1 MSANWLENDAEDEL
15 ANRTLLIDEDD
26 DLSYNKYVESTIDPG
41 NILFTIAL
49 FMSLCSLACVPLV
62 AKLGKWILKIR
73 GNECDTS
80 GSRGDDREGL
90 RSKDGALAASTCG
103 HQASRVDLPES
114 QSSLSLVKHCQ
125 NAGDSAVR
133 YLRDSVLKSRKRGA
147 YNTETVVG
155 RQAKVSRGMEEEA
168 RASKHFHQMEA
179 LRNVGVNHQATDV
192 GVVSSPLSDGSEKVG
207 ESLCGSAGKSIIPP
221 IQVTSDSQATDAGVV
236 SSPLSDGSEKVGESL
251 CGSAG
256 QSVIPPIQVKNDS
269 EGILQL
275 MWTIVR
281 YDHESKRILRLAIP
295 FSCSAIAK
303 TSSEL
308 FILAI
313 ISNTLGTDDMVAYSM
328 TYGVVGISFAFMGG
342 WHDAVTTLVSMAYGA
357 ENYELAGQYLQTAC
371 IMYIVC
377 EIPMGLIWYL
387 TMDKILLLMG
397 FGVSVVQLGHGF
409 VWVRV
414 LVNMMTGINQSL
426 FNFLS
431 SIEHETFANVMHCI
445 FVIANAIF
453 VALAAYLFDVS
464 LVVLGLVLL
473 VNSALVFFLVV
484 IIPIKMGWVE
494 KFEVGLIGSCAWF
507 DREVLKDVFKVALP
521 LAFGSVLAYA
531 EWEILT
537 FFAAT
542 LGPAEAATWSLMGF
556 IWDLF
561 ESTTEAIGDASE
573 IRVAYQ
579 LGKGRPAMAKLAG
592 YKCILLGLIVSIL
605 ITIVFISLTDV
616 LPSLL
621 TSDATMQAM
630 LAEMFPLVALG
641 NITMS
646 MGMVCWT
653 VIGAQGRYHLS
664 TSVAMAMTFVVTIP
678 LGAVL
683 SIGMNINLQGL
694 VFAVVTGCSLIAM
707 VLFTL
712 ILMSDWEALSKKIQ
726 EQVSADDL
734 SDSSGDDWSC
744 SSSRNSQHQAVY
756 MEIKLTL
763 S

>member
-1 MSANWLENDAEDEL
+1 MMSANWLGNDAVDEL
-15 ANRTLLIDEDD
+15 ANRTLLLDEDD
-26 DLSYNKYVESTIDPG
+26 DLSYDNYVESTIDPG
-41 NILFTIAL
+41 NILFAIAL
-49 FMSLCSLACVPLV
+49 FISVCSLACVPLV
-62 AKLGKWILKIR
+62 AKLGKRIMKNR

-90 RSKDGALAASTCG
+90 HPEDGALEASTRG
-103 HQASRVDLPES
+103 DEASRADLPES
-114 QSSLSLVKHCQ
+114 QSSLSLVKRCQ
-125 NAGDSAVR
+125 KAGDSAVR
-133 YLRDSVLKSRKRGA
+133 YLPDNVLKSRKRGA
-147 YNTETVVG
+147 YNSETLVG
-155 RQAKVSRGMEEEA
+155 RQATISRGMEEEA
-168 RASKHFHQMEA
+168 RASTFHQMEA
-179 LRNVGVNHQATDV
+179 LRNVGVNNQATDA
-192 GVVSSPLSDGSEKVG
+192 GGISSPLSDGSEKVG
-207 ESLCGSAGKSIIPP
+207 ESLGGSAGQSIIPP
-221 IQVTSDSQATDAGVV
+221 IQVT
-236 SSPLSDGSEKVGESL
+236 
-251 CGSAG
+251 
-256 QSVIPPIQVKNDS
+256 NDS
-269 EGILQL
+269 KDILQL

-281 YDHESKRILRLAIP
+281 YDRESKRILRLAIP

-308 FILAI
+308 FIVAI
-313 ISNTLGTDDMVAYSM
+313 ISNTLGVDDMVAYSM
-328 TYGVVGISFAFMGG
+328 TYGVVGISFACMGG

-371 IMYIVC
+371 IMYILC
-377 EIPMGLIWYL
+377 EIPMGLIWYF
-387 TMDKILLLMG
+387 TMEKILLLMG

-431 SIEHETFANVMHCI
+431 SIEHETYANVMHCI
-445 FVIANAIF
+445 YVIANAVF
-453 VALAAYLFDVS
+453 VAIAAYLFDVS

-473 VNSALVFFLVV
+473 VNSALVFFLIV

-507 DREVLKDVFKVALP
+507 DKEVLKDVFKVALP

-531 EWEILT
+531 EWEMLT

-573 IRVAYQ
+573 VRVAYQ
-579 LGKGRPAMAKLAG
+579 LGKGRPAMAKLAA

-630 LAEMFPLVALG
+630 LAEMFPLVAVG

-678 LGAVL
+678 IGAVL

-707 VLFTL
+707 VLFAL
-712 ILMSDWEALSKKIQ
+712 ILMSDWGALSKKIQ
-726 EQVSADDL
+726 EQVSVDDL
-734 SDSSGDDWSC
+734 SDSSGDDCSC
-744 SSSRNSQHQAVY
+744 SSSRNSQHQ
-756 MEIKLTL
+756 TDT
-763 S
+763 

>member
-1 MSANWLENDAEDEL
+1 MSANWLENDAVDEL

-26 DLSYNKYVESTIDPG
+26 DLSYDNYVESTIDPG

-80 GSRGDDREGL
+80 DSRGGDREGL

-103 HQASRVDLPES
+103 HQASRADLPES

-125 NAGDSAVR
+125 KAGDSAVR
-133 YLRDSVLKSRKRGA
+133 YLRDNILKSRKRGA

-179 LRNVGVNHQATDV
+179 LRNVRVND
-192 GVVSSPLSDGSEKVG
+192 
-207 ESLCGSAGKSIIPP
+207 
-221 IQVTSDSQATDAGVV
+221 QATDAGVV
-236 SSPLSDGSEKVGESL
+236 SSSLPDGSEKVVESL

-256 QSVIPPIQVKNDS
+256 QSDIPPIQVKNDS

-328 TYGVVGISFAFMGG
+328 TYGVVGISFACMGG

-387 TMDKILLLMG
+387 TMEKILLLMG

-445 FVIANAIF
+445 YVIANAIF

-707 VLFTL
+707 VLFAL

-744 SSSRNSQHQAVY
+744 SSSRNLQHQAVY
-756 MEIKLTL
+756 TKIKLTL

>member
-1 MSANWLENDAEDEL
+1 MMSANWLGNDAVDEL
-15 ANRTLLIDEDD
+15 ANRTLLLDEDD
-26 DLSYNKYVESTIDPG
+26 DLSYDNYVESTIDPG
-41 NILFTIAL
+41 NILFAIAL
-49 FMSLCSLACVPLV
+49 FISVCSLACVPLV
-62 AKLGKWILKIR
+62 AKLGKRIMKNR

-90 RSKDGALAASTCG
+90 HPEDGALEASTRG
-103 HQASRVDLPES
+103 DEASRADLPES
-114 QSSLSLVKHCQ
+114 QSSLSLVKRCQ
-125 NAGDSAVR
+125 KAGDSAVR
-133 YLRDSVLKSRKRGA
+133 YLPDNVLKSRKRGA
-147 YNTETVVG
+147 YNSETLVG
-155 RQAKVSRGMEEEA
+155 RQATISRGMEEEA
-168 RASKHFHQMEA
+168 RASTFHQMEA
-179 LRNVGVNHQATDV
+179 LRNVGVNNQATDA
-192 GVVSSPLSDGSEKVG
+192 GGISSPLSDGSEKVG
-207 ESLCGSAGKSIIPP
+207 ESLG
-221 IQVTSDSQATDAGVV
+221 
-236 SSPLSDGSEKVGESL
+236 
-251 CGSAG
+251 GSAG
-256 QSVIPPIQVKNDS
+256 QSVIPPIQVTNDS
-269 EGILQL
+269 KDILQL

-281 YDHESKRILRLAIP
+281 YDRESKRILRLAIP

-308 FILAI
+308 FIVAI
-313 ISNTLGTDDMVAYSM
+313 ISNTLGVDDMVAYSM
-328 TYGVVGISFAFMGG
+328 TYGVVGISFACMGG

-371 IMYIVC
+371 IMYILC
-377 EIPMGLIWYL
+377 EIPMGLIWYF
-387 TMDKILLLMG
+387 TMEKILLLMG

-431 SIEHETFANVMHCI
+431 SIEHETYANVMHCI
-445 FVIANAIF
+445 YVIANAVF
-453 VALAAYLFDVS
+453 VAIAAYLFDVS

-473 VNSALVFFLVV
+473 VNSALVFFLIV

-507 DREVLKDVFKVALP
+507 DKEVLKDVFKVALP

-531 EWEILT
+531 EWEMLT

-573 IRVAYQ
+573 VRVAYQ
-579 LGKGRPAMAKLAG
+579 LGKGRPAMAKLAA

-630 LAEMFPLVALG
+630 LAEMFPLVAVG

-678 LGAVL
+678 IGAVL

-707 VLFTL
+707 VLFAL
-712 ILMSDWEALSKKIQ
+712 ILMSDWGALSKKIQ
-726 EQVSADDL
+726 EQVSVDDL
-734 SDSSGDDWSC
+734 SDSSGDDCSC
-744 SSSRNSQHQAVY
+744 SSSRNSQHQ
-756 MEIKLTL
+756 TDT
-763 S
+763 

>member
-1 MSANWLENDAEDEL
+1 MVLHDHSY
-15 ANRTLLIDEDD
+15 DD
-26 DLSYNKYVESTIDPG
+26 YIESTIDPG

-49 FMSLCSLACVPLV
+49 FISVCSLACVPLV
-62 AKLGKWILKIR
+62 AKLGKWILKNR
-73 GNECDTS
+73 GNDCNTT
-80 GSRGDDREGL
+80 GSRGDDREGVHPEY
-90 RSKDGALAASTCG
+90 GALEASTRG
-103 HQASRVDLPES
+103 DEASRADLPES
-114 QSSLSLVKHCQ
+114 QSSLSLVKRCQ
-125 NAGDSAVR
+125 KAGDSAVR
-133 YLRDSVLKSRKRGA
+133 YLLDNVLKSRKRGA

-179 LRNVGVNHQATDV
+179 LRNVGVNHQATD
-192 GVVSSPLSDGSEKVG
+192 
-207 ESLCGSAGKSIIPP
+207 
-221 IQVTSDSQATDAGVV
+221 AGVV
-236 SSPLSDGSEKVGESL
+236 SSPLPDGSEKVVESL

-256 QSVIPPIQVKNDS
+256 QSDIPPIQVKNDS

-328 TYGVVGISFAFMGG
+328 TYGVVGISFACMGG

-431 SIEHETFANVMHCI
+431 SIEHETFANVMQCTY
-445 FVIANAIF
+445 VIANAIF

-707 VLFTL
+707 VLFAL
-712 ILMSDWEALSKKIQ
+712 ILMSDWETLSKKIQ

-756 MEIKLTL
+756 MDKAPTLPGCCPCKLEITNNHCCGRTSFSAPILDVD
-763 S
+763 

>member
-1 MSANWLENDAEDEL
+1 
-15 ANRTLLIDEDD
+15 
-26 DLSYNKYVESTIDPG
+26 
-41 NILFTIAL
+41 
-49 FMSLCSLACVPLV
+49 
-62 AKLGKWILKIR
+62 
-73 GNECDTS
+73 
-80 GSRGDDREGL
+80 
-90 RSKDGALAASTCG
+90 
-103 HQASRVDLPES
+103 
-114 QSSLSLVKHCQ
+114 
-125 NAGDSAVR
+125 
-133 YLRDSVLKSRKRGA
+133 
-147 YNTETVVG
+147 
-155 RQAKVSRGMEEEA
+155 
-168 RASKHFHQMEA
+168 
-179 LRNVGVNHQATDV
+179 
-192 GVVSSPLSDGSEKVG
+192 
-207 ESLCGSAGKSIIPP
+207 
-221 IQVTSDSQATDAGVV
+221 
-236 SSPLSDGSEKVGESL
+236 
-251 CGSAG
+251 
-256 QSVIPPIQVKNDS
+256 
-269 EGILQL
+269 
-275 MWTIVR
+275 
-281 YDHESKRILRLAIP
+281 
-295 FSCSAIAK
+295 
-303 TSSEL
+303 
-308 FILAI
+308 
-313 ISNTLGTDDMVAYSM
+313 
-328 TYGVVGISFAFMGG
+328 MGG

-431 SIEHETFANVMHCI
+431 SIEHETFANVMQCTY
-445 FVIANAIF
+445 VIANAIF
-453 VALAAYLFDVS
+453 VALAANLFDVS

-707 VLFTL
+707 VLFAL
-712 ILMSDWEALSKKIQ
+712 ILMSDWETLSKKIQ

-756 MEIKLTL
+756 MDKAPTLPGCRPCKLEITNNHCVVEPP
-763 S
+763 SRPQFQM

>member
-179 LRNVGVNHQATDV
+179 LRNVGVNHQATD
-192 GVVSSPLSDGSEKVG
+192 
-207 ESLCGSAGKSIIPP
+207 
-221 IQVTSDSQATDAGVV
+221 AGVV

-328 TYGVVGISFAFMGG
+328 TYGVVGISFACMGG

-371 IMYIVC
+371 ISYILC

-431 SIEHETFANVMHCI
+431 SIEHETFANVMQCTY
-445 FVIANAIF
+445 VIANAIF

-653 VIGAQGRYHLS
+653 VIGAQGRYHQS